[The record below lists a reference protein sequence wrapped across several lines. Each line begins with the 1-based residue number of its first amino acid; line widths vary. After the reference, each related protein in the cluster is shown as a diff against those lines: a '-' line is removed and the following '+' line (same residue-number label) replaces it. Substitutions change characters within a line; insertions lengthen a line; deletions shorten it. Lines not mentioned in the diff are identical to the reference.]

1 MNILA
6 LRRRRH
12 AQSPERRRPLN
23 AFIVFSTMAAAPVS
37 VVHVAHVVHVVHIAR
52 VAHPL
57 FRRFVSGALA
67 GDAKG

>member
-12 AQSPERRRPLN
+12 AQSPERRRLLN
-23 AFIVFSTMAAAPVS
+23 AFIVFSIMAAAPVS
-37 VVHVAHVVHVVHIAR
+37 VVHVARIVHGAR